1 MRPEHWLFTIPLR
14 LRSLFRWAQ
23 ADQELDDELRDH
35 LDRKTQEYVA
45 QGMTQEE
52 AHRRARLDLGGIE
65 QTKEKCRDARRVNWI
80 QDFVQDLQFGL
91 RILRK
96 SPGFT
101 VVAVLTLALGIGAN
115 TAIFS
120 LVDAVLIRMLPVQR
134 PEQLFRL
141 INVSKDG
148 KTIDAF
154 SYPTFELIQENN
166 QTLSGVIAFHP
177 LGIVDFVV
185 NGKGELAHAQAVSGS
200 YFTTLGVKPIFG
212 RTITTADE
220 ARGASQVAVISY
232 GYWTRRFNRDP
243 SVVGAEIV
251 LNGAPFAII
260 GVTPPE
266 FFGLEPGQSVDVSIP
281 LTSVATV
288 QPQFAAAGSP
298 FDVLTAP
305 FRHWLHLMVRLRDG
319 QTEVQALANLGPI
332 YERAMRQVA
341 EGMRGLPF
349 DSPSA
354 RSDLAQSR
362 LKLESGSRGLAALRE
377 QFSKPLALLM
387 AVVGVLLLIACTN
400 VANLLLARCNSR
412 QSEIALRL
420 ALGAG
425 RARVLRQLLTESAL
439 LAAGGG
445 GFAAVVA
452 FWGSNAVANIMSRS
466 TSAIHLD
473 VHPDMRILAFT
484 ALVSLVAV
492 IVFGLIPAWRASRLD
507 LSQAVKEGN
516 RAATA
521 ALGRSRIGEG
531 LVIPQIALSLVLTVG
546 AGLLVRTLENL
557 KSSYPGFR
565 EQNVLLFSIRPGM
578 IGYTDAQVA
587 EVYERLL
594 EQIKPTPTVSA
605 VTFSAFSPLAG
616 WSGFTDARVEG
627 YTPRQGEYPAISVN
641 FVGPRYFRTMG
652 TAVLLGRDIAEE
664 DRAGDPKVAVI
675 NEAMAQH
682 FFGDSNPI
690 GRRFS
695 IPGWK
700 ADTSPMEIVG
710 VVENAKFINLRD
722 QVPPAAYI
730 PFFQSPDSF
739 LAANFEV
746 RSSTNPTALAV
757 SIREMIQQADSRLP
771 LFGVK
776 TLSEQIDETLVQERI
791 VALLSSLFGMVA
803 LFLACVGL
811 YGVMSILVVQR
822 THEIGIRMALGAER
836 FRVLRLVLGRGMA
849 IALIGVVAGMA
860 GAVGVTRFMATLL
873 FGVKPTDVQTML
885 FASLAFIGVATF
897 ACYIPARRAMSV
909 DPMVALRHE

>member
-1 MRPEHWLFTIPLR
+1 MRPEHWLYTIPLR

-23 ADQELDDELRDH
+23 ADQELEDELRDH
-35 LDRKTQEYVA
+35 LERKTEEYVA

-65 QTKEKCRDARRVNWI
+65 QTKEECRDARHVNWI
-80 QDFVQDLQFGL
+80 QDLIQDLHFGL

-101 VVAVLTLALGIGAN
+101 VIAVLTLALGIGAN

-141 INVSKDG
+141 IDVNKEG

-154 SYPTFELIQENN
+154 SYPTFKLIQEKN

-177 LGIVDFVV
+177 LGIVDFEM
-185 NGKGELAHAQAVSGS
+185 NGEGELAHAQAVSGS
-200 YFTTLGVKPIFG
+200 YFTTLGVKPKIG

-220 ARGASQVAVISY
+220 ARGASPVAVISY
-232 GYWTRRFNRDP
+232 GYWTRRFNHDP
-243 SVVGAEIV
+243 SAVGAEIV
-251 LNGAPFAII
+251 VNGAPFAII

-266 FFGLEPGQSVDVSIP
+266 FFGLEPGQSLDVSIP
-281 LTSVATV
+281 LTSLALV

-305 FRHWLHLMVRLRDG
+305 FRHWLDLMVRLKDG
-319 QTEVQALANLGPI
+319 ENEVEALANLGPV
-332 YERAMRQVA
+332 YEEAMRQAA
-341 EGMRGLPF
+341 EGLRGPF

-354 RSDLAQSR
+354 RSDLSQSR
-362 LKLESGSRGLAALRE
+362 LKFESGSRGLAALRE
-377 QFSKPLALLM
+377 QFSKPLAFLM
-387 AVVGVLLLIACTN
+387 AVVGMLLLIACTN

-425 RARVLRQLLTESAL
+425 RARVLRQLLTESVL

-452 FWGSNAVANIMSRS
+452 FWGSSAVANIMSRS

-484 ALVSLVAV
+484 AFVSLVAV

-507 LSQAVKEGN
+507 LSPAIKEGN

-521 ALGRSRIGEG
+521 APGRSRIGEG

-557 KSSYPGFR
+557 KNSYPGFR

-578 IGYTDAQVA
+578 IGYTDTRVA
-587 EVYERLL
+587 ELYERLL
-594 EQIKPTPTVSA
+594 EQLKRNPTVSA
-605 VTFSAFSPLAG
+605 VTFSAFSPFAG

-652 TAVLLGRDIAEE
+652 TTVLLGRDIAEE
-664 DRAGDPKVAVI
+664 DRAGTPKVAVI

-682 FFGDSNPI
+682 FFGDSNPV

-700 ADTSPMEIVG
+700 ADTNPMEIVG

-746 RSSTNPTALAV
+746 RSSINPTALAA

-776 TLSEQIDETLVQERI
+776 TLNEQIDEALIQERI

-811 YGVMSILVVQR
+811 YGVMSSLVVQR

-849 IALIGVVAGMA
+849 ITLIGVVAGMA

-885 FASLAFIGVATF
+885 LASLALIGVATF
-897 ACYIPARRAMSV
+897 ACYAPAQRAMSV
-909 DPMVALRHE
+909 DPMVALRYE

>member
-1 MRPEHWLFTIPLR
+1 MSRWLAQVR
-14 LRSLFRWAQ
+14 LAVRSLFRRPQ
-23 ADQELDDELRDH
+23 VDRELEEEFQYH
-35 LDRKTQEYVA
+35 LERQIEENLHRGLA
-45 QGMTQEE
+45 PEE
-52 AHRRARLDLGGIE
+52 ARRAAMREMGPMAKSKDE
-65 QTKEKCRDARRVNWI
+65 CRDARRVNWI
-80 QDFVQDLQFGL
+80 QDLVQDLRFGL
-91 RILRK
+91 RMLRK

-101 VVAVLTLALGIGAN
+101 AVAVLTLALGIGAN

-141 INVSKDG
+141 IDVNKEG

-154 SYPTFELIQENN
+154 SYPTFKLIQEKN

-177 LGIVDFVV
+177 LGNLDFEM

-200 YFTTLGVKPIFG
+200 YFTTLGVKPMFG

-232 GYWTRRFNRDP
+232 GYWTRRFNRNP
-243 SVVGAEIV
+243 SAVGAEIV

-281 LTSVATV
+281 LTSLALV

-305 FRHWLHLMVRLRDG
+305 FRHWLHLMVRLKDG
-319 QTEVQALANLGPI
+319 ETEVEALANLGPV
-332 YERAMRQVA
+332 YEEAMRQAA

-377 QFSKPLALLM
+377 QFSKPLAFLM
-387 AVVGVLLLIACTN
+387 VVVGMLLLIACTN
-400 VANLLLARCNSR
+400 VANLLLVRCNSR
-412 QSEIALRL
+412 QSEIAVRL

-425 RARVLRQLLTESAL
+425 RARVLRQLLTESVL

-452 FWGSNAVANIMSRS
+452 FWGSNAVANIVSRS
-466 TSAIHLD
+466 TSVIHLD

-484 ALVSLVAV
+484 GLVSLLAV
-492 IVFGLIPAWRASRLD
+492 IVFGFIPAWRASRLD

-521 ALGRSRIGEG
+521 ALGRPRIREG
-531 LVIPQIALSLVLTVG
+531 LVIPQIALSLVMTVG

-557 KSSYPGFR
+557 KNSYPGFR
-565 EQNVLLFSIRPGM
+565 EQNVLLFSVRPGM

-587 EVYERLL
+587 ELYERLL
-594 EQIKPTPTVSA
+594 EQIKGTPAVSA

-627 YTPRQGEYPAISVN
+627 YIPRQGEYAAISVN

-664 DRAGDPKVAVI
+664 DRAGTPKVAVI

-682 FFGDSNPI
+682 FFGDRNPI

-700 ADTSPMEIVG
+700 ADTSQMEIVG

-746 RSSTNPTALAV
+746 RSSINPTTLAA
-757 SIREMIQQADSRLP
+757 SIREMIQQADGRLP

-776 TLSEQIDETLVQERI
+776 TLTEQIDETLVQERI
-791 VALLSSLFGMVA
+791 VAMLSSLFGMVA

-811 YGVMSILVVQR
+811 YGVMSSLVVQR

-836 FRVLRLVLGRGMA
+836 LRVLRLVLGRGMA
-849 IALIGVVAGMA
+849 IALIGVIAGMA
-860 GAVGVTRFMATLL
+860 GAVGVMRFMATLL

-885 FASLAFIGVATF
+885 FASLALIGVATL
-897 ACYIPARRAMSV
+897 ACYIPARRAMRV
-909 DPMVALRHE
+909 DPIVALRYE